1 VRRSSATPSDC
12 ASASTLWGYTATVT
26 AVDAI
31 DATDGSGLTP
41 GQLVTVV
48 SAPDDPH
55 GARLD
60 GQARTHYWRTTLGVY
75 TGFAVYL
82 AAVNMLLLVIGRT
95 GRQLSARK
103 AATHPRGHTLWTN
116 ATASGWCACSNAS
129 SWVGWCRPRRSG

>member
-82 AAVNMLLLVIGRT
+82 AAVNILLLVIGRT
-95 GRQLSARK
+95 GCQLSARK
-103 AATHPRGHTLWTN
+103 AATHP
-116 ATASGWCACSNAS
+116 
-129 SWVGWCRPRRSG
+129 